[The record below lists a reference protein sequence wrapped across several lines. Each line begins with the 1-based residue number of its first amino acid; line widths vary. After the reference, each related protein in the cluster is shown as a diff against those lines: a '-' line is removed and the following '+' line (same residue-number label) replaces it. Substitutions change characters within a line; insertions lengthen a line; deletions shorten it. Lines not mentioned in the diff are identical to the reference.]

1 MPLGDN
7 CSTGCLTKN
16 HASYG
21 ECLAAKS
28 FKIGYCKSHLGHDRT
43 RQRKWDSDLA
53 AYRQARSEGMQPRST
68 QRSDVEAAKVISDT
82 TGKAFQAAS

>member
-1 MPLGDN
+1 MPGEN
-7 CSTGCLTKN
+7 C
-16 HASYG
+16 ASSCTTRDHESWG
-21 ECLAAKS
+21 ECIRS
-28 FKIGYCKSHLGHDRT
+28 QRQKIGYCKSHLGHDRT